1 MDGSGYPKGL
11 KASDLTLAQ
20 QLVAVADI
28 LSALYSKRSY
38 KEAFEKE
45 TIQKILQSD
54 ADAGKINKEIVAC
67 LMDNY
72 DSIIENY
79 EKEKEDI
86 TGRYLKIKETY
97 EDLYQII
104 KTCG

>member
-1 MDGSGYPKGL
+1 M
-11 KASDLTLAQ
+11 AQ

-45 TIQKILQSD
+45 TIKKILQSD

-72 DSIIENY
+72 DMIIQNY

-86 TGRYLKIKETY
+86 IGRYLKIKETY
-97 EDLYQII
+97 EELYQIL

>member
-1 MDGSGYPKGL
+1 M
-11 KASDLTLAQ
+11 
-20 QLVAVADI
+20 
-28 LSALYSKRSY
+28 
-38 KEAFEKE
+38 
-45 TIQKILQSD
+45 
-54 ADAGKINKEIVAC
+54 N
-67 LMDNY
+67 NY